1 MIENKTLCDSKMEML
16 SDLYERIE
24 RGIPDFYERFSRLT
38 DEDYIRD
45 QEPEQTQEQTQE
57 QTM

>member
-38 DEDYIRD
+38 DEDYIQD
-45 QEPEQTQEQTQE
+45 QEPEQTQEQTQ
-57 QTM
+57 